1 MAISPTLHRFLEQK
15 QVKYDLIPHQRTGSS
30 METAEAAH
38 VSGNSLAKAVI
49 LKDPER
55 YIMVVIQSSEHVDL
69 AELKRR
75 LGHAFEM
82 ATEAELG
89 EVFVDCALG
98 AVPPVG
104 AAWGVDVYLDE
115 CLLEQEQVFFEAGDH
130 EDLVRVTRDDFMHL
144 MEGAKSG
151 HYGHTI

>member
-1 MAISPTLHRFLEQK
+1 MAISPTLQSFLNQK
-15 QVKYDLIPHQRTGSS
+15 QVTYDLIPHKHTGSS

-38 VSGNSLAKAVI
+38 VSGNSLAKAVV
-49 LKDPER
+49 LRDDER

-69 AELKRR
+69 AELKRQV
-75 LGHAFEM
+75 GHAFEM
-82 ATEAELG
+82 ATETELG
-89 EVFVDCALG
+89 KVFTDCSLG

-115 CLLEQEQVFFEAGDH
+115 CLLDQDQVFFEAGDH
-130 EDLVRVTRDDFMHL
+130 EDLVRVTRDDFMRL
-144 MEGAKSG
+144 MEGANSG